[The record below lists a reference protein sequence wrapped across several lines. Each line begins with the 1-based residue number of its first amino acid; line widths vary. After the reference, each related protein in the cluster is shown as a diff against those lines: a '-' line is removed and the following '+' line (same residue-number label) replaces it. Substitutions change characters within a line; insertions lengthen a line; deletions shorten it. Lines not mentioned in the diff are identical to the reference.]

1 VRPLLRWILRILAFL
16 LVVAVLYTGYIVWE
30 VRHYAGVDEARNVD
44 AIVVLGAAQYNG
56 KPSPVLQARLDHAA
70 DLYGQH
76 YAPYIVVTG
85 GKMPGDVNTEAG
97 ASAAYLATLGVP
109 DSQVLREV
117 QGRNSWQSLQAAARF
132 MQDRNIHKV
141 LLVSDSFHDARIRQ
155 MAKDLGLDAYVSPTQ
170 TSPIA
175 GSTRQRYLM
184 KEVVAVGVGR
194 LIGFNRIASLESS
207 FASSG

>member
-1 VRPLLRWILRILAFL
+1 MKRLLRWILRIAAFL
-16 LVVAVLYTGYIVWE
+16 LAIAVLYTGYIAWE
-30 VRHYAGVDEARNVD
+30 VRHYARTDQARAVD

-70 DLYGQH
+70 DLYSRG
-76 YAPYIVVTG
+76 YASYIVVTG
-85 GKMPGDVNTEAG
+85 GKIPGDVNTEAG
-97 ASAAYLATLGVP
+97 ASASYLATLGVA
-109 DSQVLREV
+109 DSHVLREV

-132 MQDRNIHKV
+132 MQDRNIHRV

-155 MAKDLGLDAYVSPTQ
+155 MAKDLGLDAYVSPTS

-175 GSTRQRYLM
+175 WSARQRYLM
-184 KEVVAVGVGR
+184 KEVVALGVGR

-207 FASSG
+207 FASTS